1 MSQEK
6 PRGADATGTESA
18 AEGGGVSSRPEGRSG
33 PRAEAPAPEKLP
45 NFVLERV
52 QHDIAEGRNVG
63 RTMTRFP
70 PEPNGYLHIGHAK
83 SICLNFGI
91 AESVPGAVCNLRF
104 DDTNPSTEEDEY
116 VRAIQE
122 DVRWL
127 GFDWG
132 NRLYFASDYFQRLY
146 DLAVGLIAAGK
157 AYVDSQSLEEIREGR
172 GNFYKPGRVS
182 PYRDRSVAENLDL
195 FERMRAGEFPDGAHV
210 LRAKID
216 MESPNQNL
224 RDPVMYRVRRE
235 RHHRTGDAWCVYP
248 MYDFAHGYSDAI
260 EGVTHSV
267 CTLEFED
274 HRPLY
279 DWFLDQASFDPRP
292 EQIEFAKLNPTYTI
306 TSKRK
311 LKQLVEGKHVNG
323 WDDPRMPTLAGLRR
337 RGYTPEAIRAFCE
350 RIGVSKRNSVVD
362 VALLEHAVREDLNAR
377 CRRVMG
383 VVRPLRVVLE
393 NYPEGQHDAF
403 EAPWFPDD
411 PSRGGRSLPFG
422 RVLYIDHDDFA
433 ETPPKGWF
441 RLTPGGEVRLR
452 HACIIRCERVVKD
465 ERGGIVELRCT
476 WDPDSRGG
484 NAKDGRKI
492 KGTLHWVSEEHAV
505 PAEVRLYDRLFKTER
520 PGEAAGEGGEG
531 GDFVADINPD
541 SLTVE
546 RGARVEAA
554 LAEAKAGDRVQF
566 ERVGYFCVDPDSKP
580 GALVYNRT
588 IGLRDSWAAK
598 HAPGGPPSNRAPGG
612 PSSGK
617 PAKAGPPGKPR
628 PGTPAT

>member
-1 MSQEK
+1 MSEDK
-6 PRGADATGTESA
+6 SRRAANAPPPGAPSP
-18 AEGGGVSSRPEGRSG
+18 AE
-33 PRAEAPAPEKLP
+33 PEKLP

-52 QHDIAEGRNVG
+52 EQDVRAGRNGGKV
-63 RTMTRFP
+63 MTRFP
-70 PEPNGYLHIGHAK
+70 PEPNGYLHLGHAK

-91 AESVPGAVCNLRF
+91 AEQVPGAVCNLRF

-132 NRLYFASDYFQRLY
+132 NRLFFASDYFPKLY
-146 DLAVGLIAAGK
+146 ALALELIEAGK
-157 AYVDSQSLEEIREGR
+157 AYVDSQSLEEMRSNR

-182 PYRDRSVAENLDL
+182 PYRDRPVAESLDL
-195 FERMRAGEFPDGAHV
+195 FKRMRAGEFPEGVHV

-216 MESPNQNL
+216 MQSPNQNL

-235 RHHRTGDAWCVYP
+235 KHHRTGDTWPIYP
-248 MYDFAHGYSDAI
+248 MYDFAHGYSDAF
-260 EGVTHSV
+260 EGVTHSI

-279 DWFLDQASFDPRP
+279 DWFLDQTSFDPRP
-292 EQIEFAKLNPTYTI
+292 EQTEFAKLNPTYTI

-311 LKQLVEGKHVNG
+311 LKQLVEGKHVTG

-393 NYPEGQHDAF
+393 NFPEGQQEAF
-403 EAPWFPDD
+403 EAPWFADD
-411 PSRGGRSLPFG
+411 AAKGGRSLPFG
-422 RVLYIDHDDFA
+422 RVLYVDRDDFA

-441 RLTPGGEVRLR
+441 RLTPGAEVRLR
-452 HACIIRCERVVKD
+452 HACIIKCVRAVKN
-465 ERGGIVELRCT
+465 EQGEVVELRCT
-476 WDPDSRGG
+476 WDPESRGG
-484 NAKDGRKI
+484 NPKDGRKI
-492 KGTLHWVSEEHAV
+492 KGTLHWVAEGSAV
-505 PAEVRLYDRLFKTER
+505 PAEVRLYDRLFKVER
-520 PGEAAGEGGEG
+520 PGQGSGEAAANGES
-531 GDFVADINPD
+531 GDSSEKSADTDRTDRDFLADINPD
-541 SLTVE
+541 SLTIE
-546 RGARVEAA
+546 RGALVEPSLAA
-554 LAEAKAGDRVQF
+554 AKAGERVQF
-566 ERVGYFCVDPDSKP
+566 ERVGYFCVDPDSRP
-580 GALVYNRT
+580 GALVFNRT

-598 HAPGGPPSNRAPGG
+598 QGR
-612 PSSGK
+612 
-617 PAKAGPPGKPR
+617 
-628 PGTPAT
+628 